1 MGLLTNRVE
10 RSEIKPGDHIYT
22 YRAVFAY
29 SHHGSLSLS
38 LSQDYLF
45 VWFGISIA
53 CHCLWLLLLIVRVL
67 FPNRFLFKSPALI
80 NYDLGYKSDAL
91 KTFKLMNCMALPFVE
106 VSEIIE

>member
-1 MGLLTNRVE
+1 MKSSLGIISTLTELSLHTLIMV
-10 RSEIKPGDHIYT
+10 
-22 YRAVFAY
+22 
-29 SHHGSLSLS
+29 LSLS